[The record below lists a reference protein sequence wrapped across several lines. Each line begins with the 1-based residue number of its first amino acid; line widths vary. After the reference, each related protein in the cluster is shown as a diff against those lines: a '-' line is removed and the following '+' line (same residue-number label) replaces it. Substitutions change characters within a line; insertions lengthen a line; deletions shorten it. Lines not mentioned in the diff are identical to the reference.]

1 MQLTADQIETEA
13 LSLSRPER
21 ARIMD
26 ALVASL
32 ETDPNVE
39 QAWDDEIRRRIRDI
53 DRGATR
59 LIPGDEVL
67 KEVEDLLR

>member
-1 MQLTADQIETEA
+1 MHLTADQIETEA

-21 ARIMD
+21 ARIVD
-26 ALVASL
+26 TLVASL
-32 ETDPNVE
+32 ETDPNIE
-39 QAWDDEIRRRIRDI
+39 RAWDEEIRRRIRDI
-53 DRGATR
+53 DQGTTR

>member
-1 MQLTADQIETEA
+1 MHLTADQIETEA

-21 ARIMD
+21 ARIVD

-39 QAWDDEIRRRIRDI
+39 RAWDDEIRRRIRDI
-53 DRGATR
+53 DRGVTR

>member
-1 MQLTADQIETEA
+1 MHLTADQIETEA

-21 ARIMD
+21 ARIVD
-26 ALVASL
+26 TLVASL
-32 ETDPNVE
+32 ETDPSIE
-39 QAWDDEIRRRIRDI
+39 RAWDEEIRRRIRDI
-53 DRGATR
+53 DQGTTR